1 MRKINIQDAA
11 PWLGIKTDCKM
22 KFSGVSVDSRL
33 HQRENLFFAL
43 AGAKTDGHHYLSD
56 IAAKGSSAVVVK
68 KGYQGPDY
76 GMTLLFVDEPLE
88 SLQNLAKNVLASSKV
103 RVVGVT
109 GSVGKTTTK
118 DFVVTLLKQK
128 YRVGFSPGNSNSQ
141 IGVPLA
147 ILNHTTGEEEIVVL
161 EMGMTHA
168 GQIRKL
174 IHIAPPECAILVSV
188 ALVHACNFS
197 SLDLIG
203 RAKAEIL
210 EHPHTKLGILNRE
223 IVNYSENSSIGSCQ
237 KVSFALDHPLANY
250 TIHASNSDFAVKF
263 QSEIHNLGSFPL
275 PGKHNQ
281 VNFLAAVSCAR
292 YFGLNWQEISQGM
305 SRLKLPELRWQI
317 IDSAGIKFIN
327 DSYNASPASVKV
339 ALENLP
345 QPLEKGRKIAVL
357 ADMLELGAF
366 SENSHKEIGE
376 YALKYV
382 DMLFCY
388 GSEAKFIADSWIVQK
403 RPVWWSDQRE
413 EVVKLLKA
421 HLRADDV
428 VLIKGSRGTQI
439 SKLIDELEMTSK

>member
-11 PWLGIKTDCKM
+11 PWLGINTDCKLN
-22 KFSGVSVDSRL
+22 FLGVSVDSRL
-33 HQRENLFFAL
+33 HESKNLFFAL
-43 AGAKTDGHHYLSD
+43 AGAKTDGHKYLPD
-56 IAAKGSSAVVVK
+56 IAAKGSVAAVVK

-76 GMTLLFVDEPLE
+76 GMTLLFVDDPLE
-88 SLQNLAKNVLASSKV
+88 SLQSLAKNILAHTKV
-103 RVVGVT
+103 RVVAVT

-118 DFVVTLLKQK
+118 DFIVTLLKQK

-141 IGVPLA
+141 IGVPLT

-161 EMGMTHA
+161 EMGMTHS

-188 ALVHACNFS
+188 ALVHACNFES
-197 SLDLIG
+197 IDFIA

-237 KVSFALDHPLANY
+237 KVSFAFDHPLANY
-250 TIHASNSDFAVKF
+250 TIHTSNSEFAVKF
-263 QSEIHNLGSFPL
+263 QSEIHNIGSFPL

-281 VNFLAAVSCAR
+281 VNFLAAISCAR
-292 YFGLNWQEISQGM
+292 YFGLNWQEIAQGM
-305 SRLKLPELRWQI
+305 SQLKLPDLRWQI

-366 SENSHKEIGE
+366 SESSHREVGE
-376 YALKYV
+376 YALKYA

-388 GSEAKFIADSWIVQK
+388 GNEAKYMTDSWTLQK
-403 RPVWWSDQRE
+403 RPVWWREQRE
-413 EVVKLLKA
+413 EIVKLLKT
-421 HLRADDV
+421 HLRAGDV

-439 SKLIDELEMTSK
+439 SKLIDELEITSK